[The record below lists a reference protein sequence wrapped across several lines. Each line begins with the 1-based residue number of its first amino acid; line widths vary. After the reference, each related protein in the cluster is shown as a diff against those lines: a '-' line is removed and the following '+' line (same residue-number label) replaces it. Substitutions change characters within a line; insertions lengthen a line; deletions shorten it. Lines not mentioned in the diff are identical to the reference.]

1 MSAKTILLIIGVF
14 AVLFIISTIWVRDVK
29 EGAVHQIFGHEP
41 YEGADSSHGFPL
53 VFMSFFRP
61 YDTSVQYLY
70 EFPMN
75 FNLPNFLV
83 DFTLWLAV
91 ATVLALAVQRL
102 RTR

>member
-1 MSAKTILLIIGVF
+1 
-14 AVLFIISTIWVRDVK
+14 
-29 EGAVHQIFGHEP
+29 
-41 YEGADSSHGFPL
+41 
-53 VFMSFFRP
+53 MSFFRP
-61 YDTSVQYLY
+61 YDTSAQYLY

-75 FNLPNFLV
+75 FNLQNFLV